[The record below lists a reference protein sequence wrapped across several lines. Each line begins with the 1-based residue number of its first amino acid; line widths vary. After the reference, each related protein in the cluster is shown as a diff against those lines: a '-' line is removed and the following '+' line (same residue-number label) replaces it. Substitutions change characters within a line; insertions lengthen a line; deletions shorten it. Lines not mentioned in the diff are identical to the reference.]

1 MPYETRP
8 IRITLIDDHP
18 LFRRGVRSLLEHEP
32 DIEVVAESE
41 SGVVGLRI
49 LGDKRPDIV
58 ILDVSMPDLNGIA
71 VARQMRRLGLDTRAL
86 MLSMSEERSTVQQ
99 ALAAG
104 AMGYV
109 LKRSASDNLIH
120 AVRAVH
126 RGGLYIDP
134 VIAERHLLPS
144 ISVAP
149 LRENEH
155 APNGLSE
162 REREV
167 VRLVA
172 FGFTSKEISV
182 KLGISSKSVEKF
194 KARACEKLEI
204 RSRAAMVRYA
214 VIQDWLRDPLE

>member
-1 MPYETRP
+1 MPSEGQA
-8 IRITLIDDHP
+8 IRVVLVDDHP
-18 LFRRGVRSLLEHEP
+18 LFRKGVRSLLEEEL

-41 SGVVGLRI
+41 SGAAGLRV
-49 LGDKRPDIV
+49 LGEKRPDLV
-58 ILDVSMPDLNGIA
+58 VLDVSMPDLNGIA
-71 VARQMRRLGLDTRAL
+71 VVRQMRRLDLETRAL

-104 AMGYV
+104 AWGYV
-109 LKRSASDNLIH
+109 LKRSASDNLLH

-134 VIAERHLLPS
+134 VIAERHLLPGMA
-144 ISVAP
+144 VALP
-149 LRENEH
+149 RQVDS

-194 KARACEKLEI
+194 KARACEKLEL
-204 RSRAAMVRYA
+204 RTRAAMVRYA
-214 VIQDWLRDPLE
+214 VIQDWLREPLE

>member
-8 IRITLIDDHP
+8 VRIALIDDHP
-18 LFRRGVRSLLEHEP
+18 LFRVGVRSLLEREP

-41 SGVVGLRI
+41 SGAAGLRV
-49 LGDKRPDIV
+49 LGERRPDV
-58 ILDVSMPDLNGIA
+58 VVLDINMPDLNGIA
-71 VARQMRRLGLDTRAL
+71 VVRQMRRLDIDTRAL

-109 LKRSASDNLIH
+109 LKRSASDNLLH

-134 VIAERHLLPS
+134 VIAERHLLPGMA
-144 ISVAP
+144 VVPA
-149 LRENEH
+149 RQNEP
-155 APNGLSE
+155 APNTLSE

-194 KARACEKLEI
+194 KARACEKLEL
-204 RSRAAMVRYA
+204 RTRAAMVRYA
-214 VIQDWLRDPLE
+214 VIQDWLRDPPD

>member
-1 MPYETRP
+1 MPYEARP
-8 IRITLIDDHP
+8 VRIALIDDHP
-18 LFRRGVRSLLEHEP
+18 LFRRGVRSLLEREP
-32 DIEVVAESE
+32 DFEVVAESE
-41 SGVVGLRI
+41 SGATGLRV
-49 LGDKRPDIV
+49 LSEKRPDV
-58 ILDVSMPDLNGIA
+58 VVLDVSMPDLNGIA
-71 VARQMRRLGLDTRAL
+71 VVRQMRRLDLDTRAL

-99 ALAAG
+99 ALAEG

-109 LKRSASDNLIH
+109 LKRSASDNLLH

-134 VIAERHLLPS
+134 VIAERHLLPGMAVVPPRQS
-144 ISVAP
+144 EP
-149 LRENEH
+149 
-155 APNGLSE
+155 APNALSD

-194 KARACEKLEI
+194 KARACEKLEL
-204 RSRAAMVRYA
+204 RTRAAMVRYA
-214 VIQDWLRDPLE
+214 VIQDWLRDPPE

>member
-144 ISVAP
+144 ITVAP

>member
-1 MPYETRP
+1 MPYETRAV
-8 IRITLIDDHP
+8 RIALIDDHP
-18 LFRRGVRSLLEHEP
+18 LFRRGVRSLLEREP

-41 SGVVGLRI
+41 SGAAGLRA
-49 LGDKRPDIV
+49 LGEKRPDLV
-58 ILDVSMPDLNGIA
+58 VLDVSMPDLNGIA
-71 VARQMRRLGLDTRAL
+71 VVRQMRRLDLETRAL

-109 LKRSASDNLIH
+109 LKRSASDNLLH

-134 VIAERHLLPS
+134 VIAERHLLPGMAAVPARQS
-144 ISVAP
+144 EP
-149 LRENEH
+149 

-167 VRLVA
+167 VRFVA

-194 KARACEKLEI
+194 KARACEKLEL
-204 RSRAAMVRYA
+204 RTRAAMVRYA
-214 VIQDWLRDPLE
+214 VIQDWLRDPPE

>member
-1 MPYETRP
+1 MPYDTRP

-41 SGVVGLRI
+41 NGVAGLRI
-49 LGDKRPDIV
+49 LGDKRPDLV

-71 VARQMRRLGLDTRAL
+71 VARQMRRLDLDTRVL

-144 ISVAP
+144 ITVAP